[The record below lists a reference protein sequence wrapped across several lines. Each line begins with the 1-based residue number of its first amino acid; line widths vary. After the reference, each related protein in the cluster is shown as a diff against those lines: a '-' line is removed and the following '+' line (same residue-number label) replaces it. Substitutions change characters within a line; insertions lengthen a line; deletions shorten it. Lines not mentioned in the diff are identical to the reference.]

1 MAIDLSSTM
10 LASGSD
16 DKEIKIWDLKTKREM
31 CTLSG
36 HESYIMSAAFSPDG
50 KFLAS
55 SSHDR
60 SINLLMA
67 AVH

>member
-1 MAIDLSSTM
+1 M
-10 LASGSD
+10 
-16 DKEIKIWDLKTKREM
+16 ETKREM

-36 HESYIMSAAFSPDG
+36 HESYIMSVAFSADG

-60 SINLLMA
+60 SIKIWQRG
-67 AVH
+67 